1 MTYLTK
7 ESCEKILQESIATSI
22 KLLCELDEIEEIDD
36 FEYDNAEIIQQIKT
50 ELIGINKLI
59 ESIKYYISISRTNV

>member
-22 KLLCELDEIEEIDD
+22 KLLCELDEIDD

-59 ESIKYYISISRTNV
+59 EAIKYYISISRTNV